1 MVLKR
6 MTGVVLAK
14 PIYDTNVLVLKKK
27 KKKKK
32 KNKKTQE
39 CLIINLP
46 SDDTILFLLSDGHPT
61 VWIYL

>member
-32 KNKKTQE
+32 KKKTRK
-39 CLIINLP
+39 LKSAL
-46 SDDTILFLLSDGHPT
+46 
-61 VWIYL
+61 